1 MATVSA
7 SPLRIEDAAG
17 VRTLVLNRP
26 ERRNALSL
34 ALLHDLSQPSPRRL
48 PTRAVHAVI
57 VRGEG
62 PGSAPATTSPR

>member
-1 MATVSA
+1 MATVSV
-7 SPLRIEDAAG
+7 SPLLVEDAAG

-34 ALLHDLSQPSPRRL
+34 ALLNELTATLAETAADTS
-48 PTRAVHAVI
+48 VHVVI

-62 PGSAPATTSPR
+62 PGVLRRPRSR